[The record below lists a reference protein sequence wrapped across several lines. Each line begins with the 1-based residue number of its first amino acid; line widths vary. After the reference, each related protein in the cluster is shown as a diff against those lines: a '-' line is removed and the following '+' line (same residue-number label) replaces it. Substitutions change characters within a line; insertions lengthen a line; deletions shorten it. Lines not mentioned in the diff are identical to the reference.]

1 MYHSHSYQDETFDF
15 FVTFLKNAIQGDAS
29 YKQLVHPVITDA
41 HLLATGEKDYYTINR
56 DNYSVI
62 TFLVEADTPY
72 FRQLDTNHLT
82 NDDYTQILQ
91 YANTQRA
98 AFLA

>member
-1 MYHSHSYQDETFDF
+1 MYHSHSYKDEAFDF
-15 FVTFLKNAIQGDAS
+15 FVTFLKNAIQGNAS
-29 YKQLVHPVITDA
+29 YQQLVLPVITDA

-62 TFLVEADTPY
+62 TFLVETDTPY
-72 FRQLDTNHLT
+72 FKQLDINRLT
-82 NDDYTQILQ
+82 NDDYSRILQ
-91 YANTQRA
+91 YANTQRE